1 MSANWYRLFES
12 KELFEMEEN
21 HHKTNEGFK
30 QTGGKL
36 NAYLIQNQNKIL

>member
-21 HHKTNEGFK
+21 HHKTNEGFQ
-30 QTGGKL
+30 QTVEKL
-36 NAYLIQNQNKIL
+36 KAYVNQNQNKIL